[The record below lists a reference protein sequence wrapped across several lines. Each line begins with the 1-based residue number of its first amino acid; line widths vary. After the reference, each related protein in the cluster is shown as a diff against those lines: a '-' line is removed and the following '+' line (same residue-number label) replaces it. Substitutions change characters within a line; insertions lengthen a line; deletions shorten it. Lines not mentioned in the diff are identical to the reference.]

1 MYQLT
6 ARNLYTPQGVL
17 KDQVI
22 VFDQTIQK
30 ILPQKDAK
38 DIDAESLGTFAH
50 VAPGFIDVHIHGSR
64 GADVMDATPEA
75 LQTLTSAL
83 VENGC
88 TAFLATTMTQTKEN
102 IEKALDNVREF
113 QKLQQQDVKG
123 ADILGVHLEGPYLSK
138 DKCGAQDPQY
148 ILKPTPENAKFL
160 EPYYDL
166 VKLITVAPEEDDN
179 FQMIETWTKQGIVC
193 SMGHTNCDYDTAK
206 AAYEHGLSHVTHCFN
221 AMTGLHHRR
230 PSAVGAALTLPL
242 NCEMIVDGHHLHPAV
257 VSLICKVK
265 PKDQRVLI
273 TDAMRAA
280 MQGDG
285 PSELGGQDV
294 YVKNGKA
301 TLKDGTIAG
310 SVLQL
315 DVALRNML
323 DFTDLELD
331 EIIHMLTHNPARIL
345 KVDDRKGALKEGMDS
360 DIVCLD
366 EDLAVRRT
374 FVRGSL
380 QFEK

>member
-6 ARNLYTPQGVL
+6 ARNLYTPHGVQ
-17 KDQVI
+17 KDRVL
-22 VFDQTIQK
+22 VFDDK
-30 ILPQKDAK
+30 IRQIRDTADPN
-38 DIDAESLGTFAH
+38 AEDLGTFAH

-75 LQTLTSAL
+75 LDTLTSAL

-102 IEKALDNVREF
+102 ITKALDNVRAFRE
-113 QKLQQQDVKG
+113 LQTQTVKG
-123 ADILGVHLEGPYLSK
+123 ADILGVHLEGPFLSK
-138 DKCGAQDPQY
+138 EKCGAQDPRY
-148 ILKPTPENAKFL
+148 ILKPTPENAAFL
-160 EPYYDL
+160 EPYFDL
-166 VKLITVAPEEDDN
+166 VKLITVAPEEDDD
-179 FQMIETWTKQGIVC
+179 FTMISAWSGRGIVC
-193 SMGHTNCDYDTAK
+193 SMGHTNCDYATAE
-206 AAYEHGLSHVTHCFN
+206 AAHRHGLSHVTHCFN

-230 PSAVGAALTLPL
+230 PGAVGAALNLPL
-242 NCEMIVDGHHLHPAV
+242 NCEMIVDGHHLDPAI

-294 YVKNGKA
+294 FVKAGKA
-301 TLKDGTIAG
+301 TLQDGTLAG

-315 DVALRNML
+315 DVALRNMTE
-323 DFTDLELD
+323 FTDLALA
-331 EIIHMLTHNPARIL
+331 EIFHMLSANPARIL
-345 KVDDRKGALKEGMDS
+345 KVDDRKGALREGFDS

-366 EDLAVRRT
+366 EDLKVRRT

-380 QFEK
+380 EFQK

>member
-1 MYQLT
+1 MYKLI

-17 KDQVI
+17 KDQVL
-22 VFDQTIQK
+22 VFDAK
-30 ILPQKDAK
+30 IRQIGDAK
-38 DIDAESLGTFAH
+38 DAANIEAESLGTFAH
-50 VAPGFIDVHIHGSR
+50 VAPGFIDMHIHGSR

-75 LQTLTSAL
+75 LDTLTSAL

-88 TAFLATTMTQTKEN
+88 TAFLPTTMTQTKEN
-102 IEKALDNVREF
+102 ITKALDNVREF
-113 QKLQQQDVKG
+113 QKLQQQNVKG

-138 DKCGAQDPQY
+138 EKCGAQDPQH

-166 VKLITVAPEEDDN
+166 VKLITVAPEEDDD
-179 FQMIETWTKQGIVC
+179 FTMIETWTKHGIIC

-221 AMTGLHHRR
+221 AMTGLHHRH
-230 PSAVGAALTLPL
+230 PNAVGAALNLPL
-242 NCEMIVDGHHLHPAV
+242 NCEMIVDGHHLNPAV
-257 VSLICKVK
+257 VSLLCKVK
-265 PKDQRVLI
+265 DRDHRLLI

-294 YVKNGKA
+294 YVKAGKA
-301 TLKDGTIAG
+301 TLKDGTLAG

-323 DFTDLELD
+323 KFTDLDLE
-331 EIIHMLTHNPARIL
+331 EIIHMMTANPAREL
-345 KVDDRKGALKEGMDS
+345 KIEDRKGALKEGLDS

-380 QFEK
+380 QFQK